1 VPGELLTPPAAA
13 ATRERALAEL
23 AGRRFDLLVVGG
35 GIIGAGIANEAARA
49 GLAVALVD
57 RRDFGAATSTASSK
71 LIHGGLRYLRLGDV
85 RLVREAHRERR
96 VLLRTVAPHLVRR
109 LPFLLPLYEH
119 GPYRPA
125 VVQAG
130 LWTYSTIARERLGG
144 LAPPERARRSVP
156 DLRLEGLRGCGVYAD
171 ASTHDGRL
179 CLANVAAAAAAGATV
194 LNYAEVTE
202 LHRGGGRV
210 CGAQVRDGIG
220 GSTLSVEA
228 RAVVNATGPWL
239 DRLRR
244 LEDPGAEPYGQL
256 SKGVH
261 VLLPLEFPWSAALAI
276 PHDKARVT
284 FAYSWQGM
292 LLLGTTDEPYAG
304 DPDDVAVTE
313 HDVATVL
320 AEAAVAVD
328 PEVLRADRIRAAFA
342 GLRVLPASPGG
353 PVSAR
358 RETAFLIGAGG
369 MLTVAGGKLTT
380 YRRIALDAL
389 RRLAPALGLGRLD
402 EDPVPLPGA
411 ADLAAVAGRLARHP
425 AGLDAATRSH
435 LAHLYGG
442 LAPDVLA
449 EADADPA
456 LLEPLH
462 PHGPD
467 LGAQVAYAVRHEWA
481 TSAEDVVRRRTT
493 LWWRGLATPEVVAKV
508 ERLLAAAP
516 G

>member
-1 VPGELLTPPAAA
+1 
-13 ATRERALAEL
+13 
-23 AGRRFDLLVVGG
+23 
-35 GIIGAGIANEAARA
+35 
-49 GLAVALVD
+49 
-57 RRDFGAATSTASSK
+57 
-71 LIHGGLRYLRLGDV
+71 
-85 RLVREAHRERR
+85 
-96 VLLRTVAPHLVRR
+96 
-109 LPFLLPLYEH
+109 
-119 GPYRPA
+119 
-125 VVQAG
+125 
-130 LWTYSTIARERLGG
+130 
-144 LAPPERARRSVP
+144 
-156 DLRLEGLRGCGVYAD
+156 
-171 ASTHDGRL
+171 
-179 CLANVAAAAAAGATV
+179 
-194 LNYAEVTE
+194 
-202 LHRGGGRV
+202 
-210 CGAQVRDGIG
+210 
-220 GSTLSVEA
+220 
-228 RAVVNATGPWL
+228 
-239 DRLRR
+239 
-244 LEDPGAEPYGQL
+244 
-256 SKGVH
+256 
-261 VLLPLEFPWSAALAI
+261 
-276 PHDKARVT
+276 
-284 FAYSWQGM
+284 M

-425 AGLDAATRSH
+425 AGLDAATRSY